1 MLSCWWRWCLRWG
14 KWVNIWGIN
23 QELLWVI
30 LCQKLYN
37 LLNGITSI
45 PFWYLGNR
53 RNFCVY
59 INRSLNSW
67 ENHWTKRDIVHETMF
82 DWRMVPKKRQGGPKL
97 GVIGSSELSSK
108 RYICSMAKPMALG
121 IPNLGN
127 TQMNMYYTY
136 HCWQP
141 FQVNLVKCLSLNM
154 EWCLFIH
161 KSTGICEVLN

>member
-1 MLSCWWRWCLRWG
+1 MCMLTCCPRCRSACLIFKVTQLAAGRVEFRGPIAPLSLQLQQGDLAGKKLRGITEKTWETHRKMMLSCWWRWCLRWV

-30 LCQKLYN
+30 LRQKLYN

-59 INRSLNSW
+59 MNRSLNSW

-82 DWRMVPKKRQGGPKL
+82 D
-97 GVIGSSELSSK
+97 
-108 RYICSMAKPMALG
+108 
-121 IPNLGN
+121 
-127 TQMNMYYTY
+127 
-136 HCWQP
+136 
-141 FQVNLVKCLSLNM
+141 
-154 EWCLFIH
+154 
-161 KSTGICEVLN
+161 